1 MIDMNKIKERF
12 PVLDE
17 LNGIHS
23 FLNTEVFPD
32 DGNELSARLTVIGA
46 YEARLVMIA
55 ADARL
60 LRDEATRRAFD
71 LHHEMITGFRPHV
84 ATRYLSSLTPE
95 ENYLITIAEE
105 LLDVC
110 KRQGDYLRTQISL
123 IKSSMSIVC

>member
-12 PVLDE
+12 PVIDE

-71 LHHEMITGFRPHV
+71 LHHEMISDFRPHV

-123 IKSSMSIVC
+123 IKTTMNFVD